1 MAVGL
6 DLAPAALTAAQK
18 VAAAELVVASFVRAD
33 GAELP
38 VRSRSLDIVLAA
50 DLTEHLD
57 DVTLGRVLR
66 EAKRALKPAGT
77 LVLYTPNRMHLFERL
92 RERRLLRDADPS
104 HIGMRSEAE
113 LAEAVKAAGLR
124 VVAIRHL
131 PSHLPGWNLLERA
144 FARWLPLLRRRIGL
158 IAKEAG
164 A

>member
-1 MAVGL
+1 
-6 DLAPAALTAAQK
+6 
-18 VAAAELVVASFVRAD
+18 
-33 GAELP
+33 
-38 VRSRSLDIVLAA
+38 
-50 DLTEHLD
+50 
-57 DVTLGRVLR
+57 
-66 EAKRALKPAGT
+66 
-77 LVLYTPNRMHLFERL
+77 
-92 RERRLLRDADPS
+92 
-104 HIGMRSEAE
+104 MRSEAE